1 MLKLLKKKIFAIG
14 LATMMLVTII
24 APKNVIA
31 AKPEMDVLTVDRYEE
46 YLKSTS
52 LEDYQKFINL
62 TQDEKQQF
70 VDVLQDP
77 KIYSNND
84 SSENIVKKSYKNIS
98 FDSPVRVKRAS
109 TIRSTWGTSTVSIFG
124 IEVLK
129 YKIEAGYKVSRN
141 RIRSIVYYDA
151 YVVKNLNPMV
161 QTSTQ
166 GKYSYISKCNNY
178 PPYSLIWKHP

>member
-62 TQDEKQQF
+62 TQDEKQ
-70 VDVLQDP
+70 
-77 KIYSNND
+77 
-84 SSENIVKKSYKNIS
+84 
-98 FDSPVRVKRAS
+98 
-109 TIRSTWGTSTVSIFG
+109 
-124 IEVLK
+124 
-129 YKIEAGYKVSRN
+129 
-141 RIRSIVYYDA
+141 
-151 YVVKNLNPMV
+151 
-161 QTSTQ
+161 
-166 GKYSYISKCNNY
+166 
-178 PPYSLIWKHP
+178 